1 MWKCDKY
8 APLVDKRAARCDSII
23 ILQATSF
30 GHVGVIITNKRA
42 ERLAAFTG
50 FHRQCKL
57 RFTLCASL
65 RYGSD
70 FFLNR
75 NCCAS
80 AALAVWAER
89 EKKIGAHAEEEAQ
102 CCIKC
107 RKRRQR
113 RVKNDETGKKKK
125 SCGERSGS
133 GGKQH
138 VLTFSWDMTKYK
150 LKYWCNWIASCF
162 IHALLKAPAENRTNE
177 APIGKQV
184 IIV

>member
-125 SCGERSGS
+125 VAVKEVAVEESNTCSLLVGIWQS
-133 GGKQH
+133 
-138 VLTFSWDMTKYK
+138 TSWNTD
-150 LKYWCNWIASCF
+150 
-162 IHALLKAPAENRTNE
+162 
-177 APIGKQV
+177 V
-184 IIV
+184 IELHRVSFMHC